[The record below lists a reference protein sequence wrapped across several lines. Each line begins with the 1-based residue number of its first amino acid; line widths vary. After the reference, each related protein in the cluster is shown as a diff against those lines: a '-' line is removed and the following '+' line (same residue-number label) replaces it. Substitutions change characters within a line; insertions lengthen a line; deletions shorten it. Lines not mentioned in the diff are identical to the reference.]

1 VRWLVTAV
9 VAAGLAFVLGVV
21 LWPMR
26 RTGPEPIVY
35 GKDACAHCRMPL
47 SRPGFGGEMRD
58 ARGVLT
64 KYDDVG
70 CLVQAMRAQRGEI
83 REAWVEDHVTG
94 RLVPLLGAT
103 LVRGQPGATP
113 MASGVVAF
121 ADRAAA
127 ESFARTEGGEI
138 VALEQL
144 LQQSAPLA
152 REEAR

>member
-1 VRWLVTAV
+1 MRWVAAAI
-9 VAAGLAFVLGVV
+9 AAGLAFVVAVV
-21 LWPMR
+21 FWPMR
-26 RTGPEPIVY
+26 HSGPEPIAY
-35 GKDACAHCRMPL
+35 GKDACAHCRMPMG
-47 SRPGFGGEMRD
+47 RPGFGGEMRD
-58 ARGVLT
+58 AHGTLT

-70 CLVQAMRAQRGEI
+70 CLVQAMLAQHEEI

-94 RLVPLLGAT
+94 RLVALLGAT

-121 ADRAAA
+121 SDRAPA
-127 ESFARTEGGEI
+127 ESFARAEGGQI

-144 LQQSAPLA
+144 VQASARLA